1 MAEKETTRKHY
12 PELSPF
18 GEATKLEAEILAFWE
33 ANRIFERSVE
43 ERPASSPFVF
53 YEGPPTANG
62 RPGVHHALSR
72 TIKDLVCRYQTMKG
86 HRVVRKAG
94 WDTHGLPV
102 EIEVEHQL
110 GLDGKDQIE
119 HYGVAAFNEQC
130 RKSVFK
136 YLDEWLE
143 FTKKL
148 GFWLDLDDPY
158 ITFKNEYI
166 ESVWWILKQFWDQ
179 DMLFQGHKIVPY
191 CPRCGTSLSSHEV
204 SQGYA
209 DVQDP
214 SIYIKL
220 KLVDEDAY
228 FLVWT
233 TTPWTLI
240 SNVALAVGPD
250 HDYVRVRNKGEV
262 LILAEALVGVL
273 DGDTEIL
280 GTVKGS
286 ELIGKRYEPCFPFF
300 DKMVDAFRVIGADF
314 VSLEDGTGI
323 VHMAPAFGEDDYN
336 AGKAENLPM
345 IQPVD
350 EAGKFTAEVTPWA
363 GHVHQGRRSRDHHRS
378 QEARPPLPEREDHA
392 LVPVLLALQIA
403 AHLLRAP
410 LVVHQDDGV
419 QGSAPRGELEGAV
432 VPARGRGEPLHR
444 VARGERRLGALARAL
459 LGHAAQHL
467 DVRVVQ
473 GAVLHRLRRGAP
485 LDRRGVSRGV
495 RSPQA
500 VHRRSRRRLPRV
512 RRQE

>member
-1 MAEKETTRKHY
+1 MPTRGASKALGAAADAFERPSAQTGGDRPRSSGAIMAEKETTRKHY

-33 ANRIFERSVE
+33 ANRVFERSVE

-136 YLDEWLE
+136 YLDEWLD

-158 ITFKNEYI
+158 ITFKNDYI

-179 DMLFQGHKIVPY
+179 DMLFEGHKIVPY

-214 SIYIKL
+214 SI
-220 KLVDEDAY
+220 
-228 FLVWT
+228 
-233 TTPWTLI
+233 
-240 SNVALAVGPD
+240 
-250 HDYVRVRNKGEV
+250 
-262 LILAEALVGVL
+262 
-273 DGDTEIL
+273 
-280 GTVKGS
+280 
-286 ELIGKRYEPCFPFF
+286 
-300 DKMVDAFRVIGADF
+300 
-314 VSLEDGTGI
+314 
-323 VHMAPAFGEDDYN
+323 
-336 AGKAENLPM
+336 
-345 IQPVD
+345 
-350 EAGKFTAEVTPWA
+350 
-363 GHVHQGRRSRDHHRS
+363 
-378 QEARPPLPEREDHA
+378 
-392 LVPVLLALQIA
+392 
-403 AHLLRAP
+403 
-410 LVVHQDDGV
+410 
-419 QGSAPRGELEGAV
+419 
-432 VPARGRGEPLHR
+432 
-444 VARGERRLGALARAL
+444 
-459 LGHAAQHL
+459 
-467 DVRVVQ
+467 
-473 GAVLHRLRRGAP
+473 
-485 LDRRGVSRGV
+485 
-495 RSPQA
+495 
-500 VHRRSRRRLPRV
+500 
-512 RRQE
+512 